1 MAIGASQAQVLGL
14 IGRRA
19 LILIGTGTALGLG
32 LALVVARLLGQI
44 LYGVEPTDPATYA
57 TVFGMILAITAVA
70 CGVPA
75 MRAIRIN
82 PVTALRQE

>member
-1 MAIGASQAQVLGL
+1 
-14 IGRRA
+14 
-19 LILIGTGTALGLG
+19 
-32 LALVVARLLGQI
+32 
-44 LYGVEPTDPATYA
+44 VEPTDPVTYA

-82 PVTALRQE
+82 LVTALRQE